1 MVCGLSRAS
10 VRDIGG
16 SGEHAFRDLTDPT
29 GLFQQ
34 LFINCHFRSL
44 TVARCVPEKVPQI
57 R

>member
-1 MVCGLSRAS
+1 MVCGLSQAS